1 MVLGDFS
8 VCVEVK
14 RMDELVRK
22 GYKELAKEKFGEYE
36 QVKLEQKRRNPGRS
50 PRKSGQTGGRKEKG

>member
-1 MVLGDFS
+1 M
-8 VCVEVK
+8 CMEVK